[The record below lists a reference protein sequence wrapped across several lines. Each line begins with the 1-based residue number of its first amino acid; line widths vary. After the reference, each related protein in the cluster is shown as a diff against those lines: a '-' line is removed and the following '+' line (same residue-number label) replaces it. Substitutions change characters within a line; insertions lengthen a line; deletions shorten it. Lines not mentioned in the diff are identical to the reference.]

1 MIKAD
6 GLTVPTIKQNIS
18 YRTGPSRK
26 YQCQFSITIIVN
38 LRCFFLAKNHAK
50 TLLRSTNDVARHC
63 LRWYSVF
70 LMDSRKVKDFGLQ
83 GQKASPAYF
92 HEQSKLRKR
101 LDGYEREKEK
111 CLRKISD
118 RQDTLMNVLVNQRS
132 VPGELSV
139 ETKTHIEA
147 FPSRLRRN
155 TISTLAS
162 ENPTSM
168 EIYSSQLELRK
179 LSISSDSRYRN
190 LSSYS
195 TQTINENKVVR
206 KLSDPL
212 EFADH
217 RKLTVRP
224 KRKLTTGQIELAV
237 SSKGVC
243 PYSFRED
250 TMKYD
255 LLKNQSIKSDVMEF
269 SLQQVKGSN
278 ESVLTQSRSEHKDS
292 KVILASHP
300 SSVANMQFNKTGA
313 QLQSKHLK
321 EAMINTPK
329 KLLHQRPSTS
339 NEFLPNFQGMK
350 SVLSKETEMLN
361 TEAQNDIHKITPATI
376 SPVIERQLH
385 SVSESSTKN
394 FETLPHLPANCD
406 GKLNLMESES
416 GPGEG
421 SKFVLRRKKSISTDI
436 STRHLHEQTISISQA
451 GATPAVGFH
460 RNAWSAETNSPRR
473 KISTVKAPEGIIDH
487 VPLSRQRSDDAS
499 SLSKET
505 QRNFEALRNFRR
517 LALVVVAA
525 ERFRSNTLESHSE
538 DREETVAKRKF
549 SSKSRLED
557 LQRPTESYRRQIVA
571 DEDFTPV
578 LKTRSRSLG
587 AVTHGKTSVSG
598 IAKFRRVTQ
607 AAMATQ
613 ILLEKENRKET
624 KGRFSSVEARQEINR
639 EKSLAEMM
647 NELKDCRYL
656 RTGSISKQD

>member
-1 MIKAD
+1 M
-6 GLTVPTIKQNIS
+6 
-18 YRTGPSRK
+18 
-26 YQCQFSITIIVN
+26 
-38 LRCFFLAKNHAK
+38 RCFFLNKNHAK
-50 TLLRSTNDVARHC
+50 TLFRSTNDVARHC

-70 LMDSRKVKDFGLQ
+70 FMDSRKLKDFSLQ

-92 HEQSKLRKR
+92 HEQSKLRKS

-118 RQDTLMNVLVNQRS
+118 RQDKLMNVLVNQRS

-139 ETKTHIEA
+139 ETKTHTEA

-155 TISTLAS
+155 SRLAS
-162 ENPTSM
+162 ENPTNM
-168 EIYSSQLELRK
+168 EICSSQLELRK

-206 KLSDPL
+206 KLSDPI
-212 EFADH
+212 EFADY

-255 LLKNQSIKSDVMEF
+255 LLKNQSIKSDDMEF
-269 SLQQVKGSN
+269 SLQQVNGSN
-278 ESVLTQSRSEHKDS
+278 ESVLTQSKSEHKDS
-292 KVILASHP
+292 KVDLASHP

-313 QLQSKHLK
+313 QDQSKHLK
-321 EAMINTPK
+321 KAMINTPK

-339 NEFLPNFQGMK
+339 NQFFPNFQGMK

-361 TEAQNDIHKITPATI
+361 TEAQNDIHKITPAAI
-376 SPVIERQLH
+376 SPVIERQFY

-394 FETLPHLPANCD
+394 FETLQHLPANCD

-416 GPGEG
+416 DPGEG

-436 STRHLHEQTISISQA
+436 SKRHLHEQTISISQA

-460 RNAWSAETNSPRR
+460 RNAWSAETNSSRR

-499 SLSKET
+499 SPSKET
-505 QRNFEALRNFRR
+505 QRNFAALRNFRR
-517 LALVVVAA
+517 LALVAVAA
-525 ERFRSNTLESHSE
+525 EKFRSNTLKSQSE
-538 DREETVAKRKF
+538 DRETVAKRTGKL

-557 LQRPTESYRRQIVA
+557 LQRPTESYLRQIVA

-587 AVTHGKTSVSG
+587 AVTHEKTSVSG

-607 AAMATQ
+607 AAIATQ
-613 ILLEKENRKET
+613 ILLERENRKET

-656 RTGSISKQD
+656 RTGSISKQE

>member
-18 YRTGPSRK
+18 YRTGSSRK
-26 YQCQFSITIIVN
+26 YQRQFSITFIVN
-38 LRCFFLAKNHAK
+38 LRRFFLTKNHAK
-50 TLLRSTNDVARHC
+50 TLLHSTNDVARLC
-63 LRWYSVF
+63 LRWYPVF
-70 LMDSRKVKDFGLQ
+70 LMDSRKVKDFSLQ

-132 VPGELSV
+132 MPEELSV
-139 ETKTHIEA
+139 ETKTHTEA

-162 ENPTSM
+162 ENPTNM

-269 SLQQVKGSN
+269 SLQQVRGSN

-313 QLQSKHLK
+313 QVQSKHLK

-339 NEFLPNFQGMK
+339 NEFFPNFQGMK

-361 TEAQNDIHKITPATI
+361 TEAQNDIHKITPAAI
-376 SPVIERQLH
+376 SPVIERQLY

-394 FETLPHLPANCD
+394 FETLQHLPANCD

-436 STRHLHEQTISISQA
+436 SKRHLHEQTILISQA

-517 LALVVVAA
+517 LALVAVAA

-538 DREETVAKRKF
+538 DREVTVAKRKL

-557 LQRPTESYRRQIVA
+557 LQRPTESYLRQIVA

-613 ILLEKENRKET
+613 ILLERESRKET
-624 KGRFSSVEARQEINR
+624 KGRFSSVESRQEINR

>member
-1 MIKAD
+1 M
-6 GLTVPTIKQNIS
+6 
-18 YRTGPSRK
+18 
-26 YQCQFSITIIVN
+26 
-38 LRCFFLAKNHAK
+38 RCFFLNKNHAK
-50 TLLRSTNDVARHC
+50 TLFRSTNDVARHC

-70 LMDSRKVKDFGLQ
+70 LMDSRKVKDFSLQ

-92 HEQSKLRKR
+92 HEQSKLRKS

-118 RQDTLMNVLVNQRS
+118 RQDKLMNVLVNQRS

-139 ETKTHIEA
+139 ETKTHTEA

-155 TISTLAS
+155 SRLAS
-162 ENPTSM
+162 ENPTNM

-212 EFADH
+212 EFADY

-269 SLQQVKGSN
+269 SLQQVNGSN
-278 ESVLTQSRSEHKDS
+278 ESVLTQSKSEHKDS
-292 KVILASHP
+292 KVVLASQP

-313 QLQSKHLK
+313 QEQSKHLK

-339 NEFLPNFQGMK
+339 NQFFPNFQGMK

-361 TEAQNDIHKITPATI
+361 TEAQNDIHKITPAAI
-376 SPVIERQLH
+376 SPVIERQFY

-394 FETLPHLPANCD
+394 FETLQHLPANCD

-436 STRHLHEQTISISQA
+436 SKRHLHEQTISISQA

-460 RNAWSAETNSPRR
+460 RNAWSAETNSSRR

-499 SLSKET
+499 SPSKET

-517 LALVVVAA
+517 LALVAVAA
-525 ERFRSNTLESHSE
+525 EKFRSNTLKSQSE
-538 DREETVAKRKF
+538 DRETVAKRTGKL

-557 LQRPTESYRRQIVA
+557 LQRPTESYLRQIVA

-587 AVTHGKTSVSG
+587 AVTHEKTSVSG

-607 AAMATQ
+607 AAIATQ
-613 ILLEKENRKET
+613 ILLERENRKEM
-624 KGRFSSVEARQEINR
+624 KDRFSSVEARQEINR

-656 RTGSISKQD
+656 RTGSISKQE

>member
-1 MIKAD
+1 M
-6 GLTVPTIKQNIS
+6 
-18 YRTGPSRK
+18 
-26 YQCQFSITIIVN
+26 
-38 LRCFFLAKNHAK
+38 AK
-50 TLLRSTNDVARHC
+50 HC
-63 LRWYSVF
+63 LRWYSVSV
-70 LMDSRKVKDFGLQ
+70 MDSRKVKDFSLK
-83 GQKASPAYF
+83 GQKVSPAYF

-111 CLRKISD
+111 CLRKISN
-118 RQDTLMNVLVNQRS
+118 RQDTLMSVLVNQRS

-139 ETKTHIEA
+139 ETKTDDTEA

-162 ENPTSM
+162 ENPTNLK
-168 EIYSSQLELRK
+168 IYSSQLELRK
-179 LSISSDSRYRN
+179 LSIGNDSRYRN

-195 TQTINENKVVR
+195 TQIINENKLVR

-250 TMKYD
+250 TKKCD
-255 LLKNQSIKSDVMEF
+255 LLKNQSIKSYVMEF
-269 SLQQVKGSN
+269 SLQQVNGSS
-278 ESVLTQSRSEHKDS
+278 ESVLTQSKSEQDS

-313 QLQSKHLK
+313 QVQSKHSK
-321 EAMINTPK
+321 EAMMNTPK
-329 KLLHQRPSTS
+329 KRLRQRPSTS
-339 NEFLPNFQGMK
+339 NEFFLNFQGMK
-350 SVLSKETEMLN
+350 CVLSKETEMLN
-361 TEAQNDIHKITPATI
+361 SEAQNDIHKITPAAI
-376 SPVIERQLH
+376 SPVIERRQLYL
-385 SVSESSTKN
+385 SESSTKN
-394 FETLPHLPANCD
+394 FETPQHLPANCD

-416 GPGEG
+416 GPEEG
-421 SKFVLRRKKSISTDI
+421 NKIVLRKKTDLF
-436 STRHLHEQTISISQA
+436 SKRRHLHKQTISISQA

-487 VPLSRQRSDDAS
+487 VPLSRKRSDDAS
-499 SLSKET
+499 SLYKET

-517 LALVVVAA
+517 LALVAVAA
-525 ERFRSNTLESHSE
+525 ERFRSNTLKSHSE
-538 DREETVAKRKF
+538 DRKETVAKRKL
-549 SSKSRLED
+549 SSKSKLEH
-557 LQRPTESYRRQIVA
+557 LQRPTENYLRQIVA
-571 DEDFTPV
+571 DEDFTPA

-587 AVTHGKTSVSG
+587 AVTHGKTAVGG

-613 ILLEKENRKET
+613 ILLEREKRKET
-624 KGRFSSVEARQEINR
+624 KGRFSSVEARREINR
-639 EKSLAEMM
+639 EKSLAVMM

-656 RTGSISKQD
+656 RLTSSIPKQE

>member
-1 MIKAD
+1 M
-6 GLTVPTIKQNIS
+6 
-18 YRTGPSRK
+18 
-26 YQCQFSITIIVN
+26 
-38 LRCFFLAKNHAK
+38 RCFFLNKNHAK
-50 TLLRSTNDVARHC
+50 TLFRSTNDVARHC

-70 LMDSRKVKDFGLQ
+70 LMDSRKVKDFSLQ

-92 HEQSKLRKR
+92 HEQSKLRKS

-118 RQDTLMNVLVNQRS
+118 RQDKLINVLVNQRS

-139 ETKTHIEA
+139 ETKTHTEA

-155 TISTLAS
+155 SRLAS
-162 ENPTSM
+162 ENPTNM

-212 EFADH
+212 EFADY

-269 SLQQVKGSN
+269 SLQQVNGSN
-278 ESVLTQSRSEHKDS
+278 ESVLTQSKSEHKDS
-292 KVILASHP
+292 KVVLASQP

-313 QLQSKHLK
+313 QEQSKHLK

-339 NEFLPNFQGMK
+339 NQFFPNFQGMK

-361 TEAQNDIHKITPATI
+361 TEAQNDIHKITPAAI
-376 SPVIERQLH
+376 SPVIERQFY

-394 FETLPHLPANCD
+394 FETLQHLPANCD

-436 STRHLHEQTISISQA
+436 SKRHLHEQTISISQA

-460 RNAWSAETNSPRR
+460 RNAWSAETNSSRR

-499 SLSKET
+499 SPSKET

-517 LALVVVAA
+517 LALVAVAA
-525 ERFRSNTLESHSE
+525 EKFRSNTLKSQSE
-538 DREETVAKRKF
+538 DRETVAKRTGKL

-557 LQRPTESYRRQIVA
+557 LQRPTESYLRQIVA

-587 AVTHGKTSVSG
+587 AVTHEKTSVSG

-607 AAMATQ
+607 AAIATQ
-613 ILLEKENRKET
+613 ILLERENRKEM
-624 KGRFSSVEARQEINR
+624 KDRFSSVEARQEINR

-656 RTGSISKQD
+656 RTGSISKQE